1 MGGSRSVAQET
12 IIRHSQAILHAV
24 VGPVEDRVIHVLVE
38 GRDGALGPGESANSL
53 PRWLLEVIHLQ
64 RH

>member
-12 IIRHSQAILHAV
+12 IIQHSLAILRAV
-24 VGPVEDRVIHVLVE
+24 VGPVEGRVIHVLVE